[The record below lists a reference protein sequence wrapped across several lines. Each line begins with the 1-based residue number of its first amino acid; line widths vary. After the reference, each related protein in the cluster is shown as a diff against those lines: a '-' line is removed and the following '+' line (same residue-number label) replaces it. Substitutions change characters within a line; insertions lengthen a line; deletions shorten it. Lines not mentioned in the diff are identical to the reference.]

1 MEAFEH
7 FGIQLQFYTLRTN
20 MYLIDSRLRTIND
33 FSISEVTEQLKLIIE
48 KRKPVFE
55 KSAFG
60 LIGNM

>member
-1 MEAFEH
+1 
-7 FGIQLQFYTLRTN
+7 

-33 FSISEVTEQLKLIIE
+33 FSISEATEQLKLIIE

-55 KSAFG
+55 KRAFG